1 MKKLLITTTLLLL
14 LSLKPLF
21 AGIDKGI
28 YAGDV
33 AEVQMMLTELCFK
46 PGPIDGT
53 WGKKTET
60 AFKDFYKPYGKY
72 DGTFDNFELR
82 MLKGQYNG
90 TSKNKKCKTA
100 TIKFPSISQKRE
112 IKIVDKGV
120 CKIQELLSQQG
131 YNVGLVDGVL
141 GKKTTDSLTQ
151 FYAAQNKK
159 FDGNLNKSVI
169 KDLEK
174 VSIKD
179 FSKPD
184 GFSTEYKNH
193 FNKKSNLRNK
203 FFHDKIHQQKITKHF
218 SDDCGV
224 AKIICCKGPRSK
236 WDTDSERVELELDLH
251 PLKRQYEMEFLFRS
265 NGPQNYKRR
274 VLISQLKGH
283 IQKVNGVYPKGDPPV
298 AVYATNKGEV
308 SCVNFK
314 NINYSKYFVRPIRLK
329 NNGYLTDGK
338 WHHIK
343 MKWKLSKTGDDS
355 LCEVIVD
362 GKTII
367 SMDGLRT
374 VPFGLKDRGSARIGP
389 YRDNDNYI
397 QSFYFDNW
405 IVSSR
410 Y

>member
-1 MKKLLITTTLLLL
+1 MKKLLITATLLLL

-21 AGIDKGI
+21 AGVDKGV
-28 YAGDV
+28 DV
-33 AEVQMMLTELCFK
+33 REVQKILTELCFNV
-46 PGPIDGT
+46 GPIDGV
-53 WGKKTET
+53 WGKKTEKAAEEFFT
-60 AFKDFYKPYGKY
+60 KYFKKYGGY
-72 DGTFDNFELR
+72 LGHQEFL
-82 MLKGQYNG
+82 MLKASSHAGVVG
-90 TSKNKKCKTA
+90 GKNIERCSGA
-100 TIKFPSISQKRE
+100 PQKE

-203 FFHDKIHQQKITKHF
+203 FFHDNIHQQKITRHF

-224 AKIICCKGPRSK
+224 AKIICCKGPRSN

-283 IQKVNGVYPKGDPPV
+283 IQKVNGVYPRGDPPV

-367 SMDGLRT
+367 SMDSLRT
-374 VPFGLKDRGSARIGP
+374 VPFGLKDRGSVRIGP

>member
-1 MKKLLITTTLLLL
+1 MKKPLITATLILL
-14 LSLKPLF
+14 LSVKPLF
-21 AGIDKGI
+21 AGVADGVDVKEVQTLLTKLCLNVGSIDGVWGAKTEKAAKEFLSSQSKEYSGTFEKKHATTLWAVVNNKEIDATFNTSKKTELCSGTPQKEIQIADKGI
-28 YAGDV
+28 
-33 AEVQMMLTELCFK
+33 
-46 PGPIDGT
+46 
-53 WGKKTET
+53 
-60 AFKDFYKPYGKY
+60 
-72 DGTFDNFELR
+72 
-82 MLKGQYNG
+82 
-90 TSKNKKCKTA
+90 
-100 TIKFPSISQKRE
+100 
-112 IKIVDKGV
+112 

-131 YNVGLVDGVL
+131 YNVGLVDGVI
-141 GKKTTDSLTQ
+141 GKKTNESLAQ
-151 FYAAQNKK
+151 FYAVQNKK
-159 FDGNLNKSVI
+159 FDGNLSKSVI
-169 KDLEK
+169 RDLEK
-174 VSIKD
+174 VSIKG

-184 GFSTEYKNH
+184 GFSTEYKND

-203 FFHDKIHQQKITKHF
+203 FFHDNIHQQKIKRHF

-224 AKIICCKGPRSK
+224 AKIICCKGPRSE
-236 WDTDSERVELELDLH
+236 WDTDSERVELELNLH

-265 NGPQNYKRR
+265 NGPQNYNRR
-274 VLISQLKGH
+274 VLIAQFKGH
-283 IQKVNGVYPKGDPPV
+283 TNKVNGVYPNADPPV

-308 SCVNFK
+308 SCVNFLEVNK
-314 NINYSKYFVRPIRLK
+314 VKYYMAPVRLK

-343 MKWKLSKTGDDS
+343 MKWKLSKSGDDS

-367 SMDGLRT
+367 FMDSLKT

>member
-1 MKKLLITTTLLLL
+1 MKKLFITATLLLL

-21 AGIDKGI
+21 AGVAKGV
-28 YAGDV
+28 DV
-33 AEVQMMLTELCFK
+33 REVQTILTEFCFNV
-46 PGPIDGT
+46 GPIDGV
-53 WGKKTET
+53 WGKKTEKAT
-60 AFKDFYKPYGKY
+60 EEFFTKYFMKYGGY
-72 DGTFDNFELR
+72 LGHMELK
-82 MLKGQYNG
+82 MLQASYRAGVVGGQRIKRCPIEITPENEIQIAD
-90 TSKNKKCKTA
+90 KN
-100 TIKFPSISQKRE
+100 
-112 IKIVDKGV
+112 V

-131 YNVGLVDGVL
+131 YNVGVVDGVF
-141 GKKTTDSLTQ
+141 GKKTNDNLMQ

-159 FDGNLNKSVI
+159 FDGNLSKSVI
-169 KDLEK
+169 RDLEK

-184 GFSTEYKNH
+184 GFSTEYKND

-203 FFHDKIHQQKITKHF
+203 FFHDNIHQQKITRHF

-224 AKIICCKGPRSK
+224 AKIICCKGPRSE

-265 NGPQNYKRR
+265 NGPQNYNRR
-274 VLISQLKGH
+274 VLIAQFKGH
-283 IQKVNGVYPKGDPPV
+283 TNKENGVYPNADPPV

-308 SCVNFK
+308 SCVNFLEV
-314 NINYSKYFVRPIRLK
+314 NRVKYYMAPVRLK

-343 MKWKLSKTGDDS
+343 MKWKLSKTEDDS

-367 SMDGLRT
+367 SMTGLKT
-374 VPFGLKDRGSARIGP
+374 VPFGLKERGSARIGP

-397 QSFYFDNW
+397 QTFFFDNW
-405 IVSSR
+405 LVSSR

>member
-1 MKKLLITTTLLLL
+1 MKKLFITATLLLMI
-14 LSLKPLF
+14 SLKPLI
-21 AGIDKGI
+21 AG
-28 YAGDV
+28 V
-33 AEVQMMLTELCFK
+33 AEGVDVKEVQTHLTKLCFNA
-46 PGPIDGT
+46 GPIDGL
-53 WGKKTET
+53 WGKKTEK
-60 AFKDFYKPYGKY
+60 AAKEFLASRSKEYS
-72 DGTFDNFELR
+72 GTFEKKHAVALR
-82 MLKGQYNG
+82 RTVN
-90 TSKNKKCKTA
+90 SKAHQDTFGYAGPQLCQSA
-100 TIKFPSISQKRE
+100 EEQE
-112 IKIVDKGV
+112 IQIADKNV

-131 YNVGLVDGVL
+131 YNVGLIDGVV
-141 GKKTTDSLTQ
+141 GKKTTDILTQ

-159 FDGNLNKSVI
+159 FDGNLSKSVI
-169 KDLEK
+169 RNLEK

-203 FFHDKIHQQKITKHF
+203 FFHDNIHQQKITRHF

-224 AKIICCKGPRSK
+224 AKIICCKGPRSE
-236 WDTDSERVELELDLH
+236 WDTDSERVELELNLH

-265 NGPQNYKRR
+265 NGPQNYNRR
-274 VLISQLKGH
+274 VLIAQFKGH
-283 IQKVNGVYPKGDPPV
+283 TNKVNGVYPNTDPPV

-308 SCVNFK
+308 SCVNFLEV
-314 NINYSKYFVRPIRLK
+314 NRVKYYMAPVRLK
-329 NNGYLTDGK
+329 NKGYLTDGK

-343 MKWKLSKTGDDS
+343 MKWKLSKTGDGS

-367 SMDGLRT
+367 SMDSLKT

-389 YRDNDNYI
+389 YRDNDTYI

>member
-1 MKKLLITTTLLLL
+1 MKKLLIAATLLLL

-21 AGIDKGI
+21 AGVDKGI
-28 YAGDV
+28 DV
-33 AEVQMMLTELCFK
+33 AEVQKMLTDLCFNV
-46 PGPIDGT
+46 GPIDGK
-53 WGKKTET
+53 WGAKTEK
-60 AFKDFYKPYGKY
+60 AAEIFLFNYSGQFGKNELNALKNHHMLFV
-72 DGTFDNFELR
+72 DEAQCPGTEEQEIQIAD
-82 MLKGQYNG
+82 
-90 TSKNKKCKTA
+90 KN
-100 TIKFPSISQKRE
+100 
-112 IKIVDKGV
+112 V

-274 VLISQLKGH
+274 VLIAQFKGH
-283 IQKVNGVYPKGDPPV
+283 TNKINGVYPNADPPV
-298 AVYATNKGEV
+298 AIYAHKMGRV
-308 SCVNFK
+308 SCVNFLEVNK
-314 NINYSKYFVRPIRLK
+314 VKYYMAPVRLK

-397 QSFYFDNW
+397 QIFYFDNW

>member
-1 MKKLLITTTLLLL
+1 MKKLLITAILLLL

-21 AGIDKGI
+21 AGVDKGI
-28 YAGDV
+28 DV
-33 AEVQMMLTELCFK
+33 SEVQKMLTDLCFNV
-46 PGPIDGT
+46 GPIDGK
-53 WGKKTET
+53 WGAKTEK
-60 AFKDFYKPYGKY
+60 AVEIFLFNYSGQFGK
-72 DGTFDNFELR
+72 NELNALKNHH
-82 MLKGQYNG
+82 MLFVDEAQCAEEQEIQIAD
-90 TSKNKKCKTA
+90 KN
-100 TIKFPSISQKRE
+100 
-112 IKIVDKGV
+112 V

-131 YNVGLVDGVL
+131 YNVGLVDGVF

-151 FYAAQNKK
+151 FYAEQNKK
-159 FDGNLNKSVI
+159 FDGNLSKSVI
-169 KDLEK
+169 RDLEK

-203 FFHDKIHQQKITKHF
+203 FFHDNIHQQKITRHF

-224 AKIICCKGPRSK
+224 AKIICCKGPRSE
-236 WDTDSERVELELDLH
+236 WDTDSERVELELNLH

-265 NGPQNYKRR
+265 NGPQNYNRR
-274 VLISQLKGH
+274 VLIAQFKGH
-283 IQKVNGVYPKGDPPV
+283 TNKVNGVYPNADPPV

-308 SCVNFK
+308 SCVNFLEV
-314 NINYSKYFVRPIRLK
+314 NRVKYYMAPVRLK

-367 SMDGLRT
+367 SMDSLKT

-389 YRDNDNYI
+389 YRDNDTYI

>member
-1 MKKLLITTTLLLL
+1 MKKLLITATLLIL

-21 AGIDKGI
+21 AGVDKGI
-28 YAGDV
+28 DV
-33 AEVQMMLTELCFK
+33 SEVQKMLTDLCFNV
-46 PGPIDGT
+46 GPIDGK
-53 WGKKTET
+53 WGAKTEK
-60 AFKDFYKPYGKY
+60 AAEIFLFNYSGQFGK
-72 DGTFDNFELR
+72 NELNALKNHH
-82 MLKGQYNG
+82 MLFVDEAQCAEEQEIQIAD
-90 TSKNKKCKTA
+90 KN
-100 TIKFPSISQKRE
+100 
-112 IKIVDKGV
+112 V

-131 YNVGLVDGVL
+131 YNVGLIDGVV

-159 FDGNLNKSVI
+159 FDGNLSKSVI
-169 KDLEK
+169 RDLEK

-203 FFHDKIHQQKITKHF
+203 FFHDNIHQQKITRHF

-224 AKIICCKGPRSK
+224 EKIICCKGPRSE
-236 WDTDSERVELELDLH
+236 WDTDSERVELELNLH

-265 NGPQNYKRR
+265 NGPQNYNRR
-274 VLISQLKGH
+274 VLIAQFKGH
-283 IQKVNGVYPKGDPPV
+283 TNKVNGVYPNADPPV

-308 SCVNFK
+308 SCVNFLEV
-314 NINYSKYFVRPIRLK
+314 NRVKYYMAPVRLK

-367 SMDGLRT
+367 SMDNLKT

>member
-1 MKKLLITTTLLLL
+1 MKKLFITATLLLL
-14 LSLKPLF
+14 LSLKPIF
-21 AGIDKGI
+21 AGVDKGI
-28 YAGDV
+28 DV
-33 AEVQMMLTELCFK
+33 SDVQKMLTDLCFNV
-46 PGPIDGT
+46 GPIDGK
-53 WGKKTET
+53 WGAKTEK
-60 AFKDFYKPYGKY
+60 AAEIFLFNYSGQFGK
-72 DGTFDNFELR
+72 NELNALKNHH
-82 MLKGQYNG
+82 MLFVDEAQCAEEQEIQIAD
-90 TSKNKKCKTA
+90 KN
-100 TIKFPSISQKRE
+100 
-112 IKIVDKGV
+112 V

-131 YNVGLVDGVL
+131 YNVGLVDGVV

-159 FDGNLNKSVI
+159 FDGNLSKSVI
-169 KDLEK
+169 RDLEK

-203 FFHDKIHQQKITKHF
+203 FFHDNIHQQKITRHF

-224 AKIICCKGPRSK
+224 AKIICCKGPRSE

-265 NGPQNYKRR
+265 NGPQNYNRR
-274 VLISQLKGH
+274 VLIAQFKGH
-283 IQKVNGVYPKGDPPV
+283 TNKVNGVYPNADPPV

-308 SCVNFK
+308 SCVNFLEV
-314 NINYSKYFVRPIRLK
+314 NRVKYYMAPVRLK

-367 SMDGLRT
+367 SMDILKT

-389 YRDNDNYI
+389 YRDNDTYI

>member
-1 MKKLLITTTLLLL
+1 MKKLLITATLLLL

-21 AGIDKGI
+21 AGVAKGV
-28 YAGDV
+28 DV
-33 AEVQMMLTELCFK
+33 REVQTILSELCFNV
-46 PGPIDGT
+46 GPTDGV

-90 TSKNKKCKTA
+90 TPKSKKCKPA
-100 TIKFPSISQKRE
+100 KLKFHSISQKKE

-131 YNVGLVDGVL
+131 YNVGLVDGVF
-141 GKKTTDSLTQ
+141 GKKTTDSLIQ
-151 FYAAQNKK
+151 FYAAKNKK
-159 FDGNLNKSVI
+159 FDGNLSKSII

-174 VSIKD
+174 ISIKD

-184 GFSTEYKNH
+184 GYSTEYKNH

-203 FFHDKIHQQKITKHF
+203 FFHDNIHQQKITRHF

-224 AKIICCKGPRSK
+224 AKIICCKGPRSEG
-236 WDTDSERVELELDLH
+236 DTDTERVELELDLH

-274 VLISQLKGH
+274 VLISQFKGH
-283 IQKVNGVYPKGDPPV
+283 IKKVNGVYPKGDPPV
-298 AVYATNKGEV
+298 AIYAHKMGRV
-308 SCVNFK
+308 SCVNFLEVNK
-314 NINYSKYFVRPIRLK
+314 VKYYTAPVRLK
-329 NNGYLTDGK
+329 NNGYLTDGN
-338 WHHIK
+338 WHHVK
-343 MKWKLSKTGDDS
+343 MKWKLSKTVDDS

>member
-1 MKKLLITTTLLLL
+1 M
-14 LSLKPLF
+14 
-21 AGIDKGI
+21 
-28 YAGDV
+28 
-33 AEVQMMLTELCFK
+33 
-46 PGPIDGT
+46 
-53 WGKKTET
+53 
-60 AFKDFYKPYGKY
+60 
-72 DGTFDNFELR
+72 
-82 MLKGQYNG
+82 
-90 TSKNKKCKTA
+90 
-100 TIKFPSISQKRE
+100 
-112 IKIVDKGV
+112 
-120 CKIQELLSQQG
+120 LSQQG
-131 YNVGLVDGVL
+131 YNVGLVDGVV

-159 FDGNLNKSVI
+159 FDGNLSKSVI
-169 KDLEK
+169 RDLEK

-203 FFHDKIHQQKITKHF
+203 FFHDNIHQQKITRHF

-224 AKIICCKGPRSK
+224 AKIICCKGPRSE

-274 VLISQLKGH
+274 VLIAQFKGH
-283 IQKVNGVYPKGDPPV
+283 TNKINGVYPNADPPV
-298 AVYATNKGEV
+298 AIYAHKMGRV
-308 SCVNFK
+308 SCVNILEVNK
-314 NINYSKYFVRPIRLK
+314 VKYYTAPVRLK

>member
-1 MKKLLITTTLLLL
+1 MKKLLIAATLLLL

-21 AGIDKGI
+21 AGVDKGI
-28 YAGDV
+28 DV
-33 AEVQMMLTELCFK
+33 AEVQKMLTDLCFNV
-46 PGPIDGT
+46 GPIDGK
-53 WGKKTET
+53 WGAKTEK
-60 AFKDFYKPYGKY
+60 AAEIFLFNYSGQFGKNELNALKNHHMLFV
-72 DGTFDNFELR
+72 DEAQCPGTEEQEIQIAD
-82 MLKGQYNG
+82 
-90 TSKNKKCKTA
+90 KN
-100 TIKFPSISQKRE
+100 
-112 IKIVDKGV
+112 V

-151 FYAAQNKK
+151 FYAAQNKE

-236 WDTDSERVELELDLH
+236 WDTDSERVELELELH

-283 IQKVNGVYPKGDPPV
+283 IQKVNGVYPRGDPPV

-367 SMDGLRT
+367 SMDSLRT
-374 VPFGLKDRGSARIGP
+374 VPFGMKDRGSVRIGP

>member
-1 MKKLLITTTLLLL
+1 MRTFLFAIILIPL
-14 LSLKPLF
+14 LSIQPLF
-21 AGIDKGI
+21 AGVDRGIDVVK
-28 YAGDV
+28 
-33 AEVQMMLTELCFK
+33 VQKMLTDLCFDV
-46 PGPIDGT
+46 GPIDGK
-53 WGKKTET
+53 WGAKTEK
-60 AFKDFYKPYGKY
+60 AAEKFLFNYSAQFGK
-72 DGTFDNFELR
+72 NELNALKNHH
-82 MLKGQYNG
+82 MLFVDEAQCAGAEEQEIQIAD
-90 TSKNKKCKTA
+90 KN
-100 TIKFPSISQKRE
+100 
-112 IKIVDKGV
+112 V

-131 YNVGLVDGVL
+131 YNVGLVDGVV
-141 GKKTTDSLTQ
+141 GKKTTDSLTH

-159 FDGNLNKSVI
+159 FDGNLSKSVI
-169 KDLEK
+169 RDLEK

-203 FFHDKIHQQKITKHF
+203 FFHDNIHQQKITRHL

-224 AKIICCKGPRSK
+224 AKIICCKGPRSE

-265 NGPQNYKRR
+265 NGPQNYNRR
-274 VLISQLKGH
+274 VLIAQFKGH
-283 IQKVNGVYPKGDPPV
+283 TNKVNGVYPNADPPV

-308 SCVNFK
+308 SCVNFLEV
-314 NINYSKYFVRPIRLK
+314 NRVKYYMAPVRLK

-343 MKWKLSKTGDDS
+343 MKWKLSKTEDDS

-367 SMDGLRT
+367 SMDILKT

-389 YRDNDNYI
+389 YRDNDTYI

>member
-1 MKKLLITTTLLLL
+1 MKKLLIAATLLLL

-21 AGIDKGI
+21 AGVDKGI
-28 YAGDV
+28 DV
-33 AEVQMMLTELCFK
+33 AEVQKMLTDLCFNV
-46 PGPIDGT
+46 GPIDGK
-53 WGKKTET
+53 WGAKTEK
-60 AFKDFYKPYGKY
+60 AAEIFLFNYSGQFGKNELNALKNHHMLFV
-72 DGTFDNFELR
+72 DEAQCPGTEEQEIQIAD
-82 MLKGQYNG
+82 
-90 TSKNKKCKTA
+90 KN
-100 TIKFPSISQKRE
+100 
-112 IKIVDKGV
+112 V

-224 AKIICCKGPRSK
+224 AKIICCKGPRSE
-236 WDTDSERVELELDLH
+236 WDTDSERVELELELH

-283 IQKVNGVYPKGDPPV
+283 IQKVNGVYPRGDPPV

-367 SMDGLRT
+367 SMDSLRT
-374 VPFGLKDRGSARIGP
+374 VPFGMKDRGSVRIGP

>member
-1 MKKLLITTTLLLL
+1 MKKLLITAILLLL

-21 AGIDKGI
+21 AGVDKGI
-28 YAGDV
+28 DV
-33 AEVQMMLTELCFK
+33 SEVQKMLTDLCFNV
-46 PGPIDGT
+46 GPIDGK
-53 WGKKTET
+53 WGAKTEK
-60 AFKDFYKPYGKY
+60 AVEIFLFNYSGQFGK
-72 DGTFDNFELR
+72 NELNALKNHH
-82 MLKGQYNG
+82 MLFVDEAQCAEEQEIQIAD
-90 TSKNKKCKTA
+90 KN
-100 TIKFPSISQKRE
+100 
-112 IKIVDKGV
+112 V

-131 YNVGLVDGVL
+131 YNVGLVDGVV

-203 FFHDKIHQQKITKHF
+203 FFHDNIHQQKITRHF

-224 AKIICCKGPRSK
+224 AKIICCKGPRSE

-265 NGPQNYKRR
+265 NGPQNYNRR
-274 VLISQLKGH
+274 VLIAQFKGH
-283 IQKVNGVYPKGDPPV
+283 TNKVNGVYPNADPPV

-308 SCVNFK
+308 SCVNFLEV
-314 NINYSKYFVRPIRLK
+314 NRVKYYMAPVRLK

-367 SMDGLRT
+367 SMDSLKT

-389 YRDNDNYI
+389 YRDNDTYI

>member
-1 MKKLLITTTLLLL
+1 MKKLLIAATLLLL

-21 AGIDKGI
+21 AGVDKGI
-28 YAGDV
+28 DV
-33 AEVQMMLTELCFK
+33 AEVQKMLTDLCFNV
-46 PGPIDGT
+46 GPIDGK
-53 WGKKTET
+53 WGAKTEK
-60 AFKDFYKPYGKY
+60 AAEIFLFNYSGQFGKNELNALKNHHMLFV
-72 DGTFDNFELR
+72 DEAQCPGTEEQEIQIAD
-82 MLKGQYNG
+82 
-90 TSKNKKCKTA
+90 KN
-100 TIKFPSISQKRE
+100 
-112 IKIVDKGV
+112 V

-236 WDTDSERVELELDLH
+236 WDTDSERVELELELH

-283 IQKVNGVYPKGDPPV
+283 IQKVNGVYPRGDPPV

-367 SMDGLRT
+367 SMDSLRT
-374 VPFGLKDRGSARIGP
+374 VPFGMKDRGSVRIGP

>member
-21 AGIDKGI
+21 AGVDKGI
-28 YAGDV
+28 DV
-33 AEVQMMLTELCFK
+33 AEVQKMLTDLCFNV
-46 PGPIDGT
+46 GPIDGK
-53 WGKKTET
+53 WGAKTEK
-60 AFKDFYKPYGKY
+60 AAEIFLFNYSGQFGK
-72 DGTFDNFELR
+72 NELNALKNHH
-82 MLKGQYNG
+82 MLFVDEAQC
-90 TSKNKKCKTA
+90 TEEQEIQIADKN
-100 TIKFPSISQKRE
+100 
-112 IKIVDKGV
+112 V

-169 KDLEK
+169 KGLEK

-224 AKIICCKGPRSK
+224 AKIICCKGPRSEG
-236 WDTDSERVELELDLH
+236 DTDTERVELELDLH

-274 VLISQLKGH
+274 VLISQFKGH
-283 IQKVNGVYPKGDPPV
+283 IKKVNGVYPKGDPPV
-298 AVYATNKGEV
+298 AIYAHKMGRV
-308 SCVNFK
+308 SCVNFLEVNK
-314 NINYSKYFVRPIRLK
+314 VNYYMAPVRLK
-329 NNGYLTDGK
+329 NNGYLTDGN
-338 WHHIK
+338 WHHVK

>member
-1 MKKLLITTTLLLL
+1 MKKLFITATLLLL

-21 AGIDKGI
+21 AGVAKGV
-28 YAGDV
+28 DV
-33 AEVQMMLTELCFK
+33 REVQTILTEFCFNV
-46 PGPIDGT
+46 GPIDGV
-53 WGKKTET
+53 WGKKTEKAT
-60 AFKDFYKPYGKY
+60 EEFFTKYFTKYGGY
-72 DGTFDNFELR
+72 LGHMELK
-82 MLKGQYNG
+82 MLQASYRAGVVGGQRIKRCPIEITPENEIQIAD
-90 TSKNKKCKTA
+90 KN
-100 TIKFPSISQKRE
+100 
-112 IKIVDKGV
+112 V

-131 YNVGLVDGVL
+131 YNVGVVDGVF
-141 GKKTTDSLTQ
+141 GKKTNDNLMQ

-159 FDGNLNKSVI
+159 FDGNLSKSVI
-169 KDLEK
+169 RDLEK

-203 FFHDKIHQQKITKHF
+203 FFHDNIHQQKITRHF

-224 AKIICCKGPRSK
+224 AKIICCKGPRSE

-265 NGPQNYKRR
+265 NGPQNYNRR
-274 VLISQLKGH
+274 VLIAQFKGH
-283 IQKVNGVYPKGDPPV
+283 TNKVNGVYPNADPPV

-308 SCVNFK
+308 SCVNFLEV
-314 NINYSKYFVRPIRLK
+314 NRVKYYMAPVRLK

-343 MKWKLSKTGDDS
+343 MKWKLSKTEDDS

-367 SMDGLRT
+367 SMTGLKT
-374 VPFGLKDRGSARIGP
+374 VPFGLKERGSARIGP

-397 QSFYFDNW
+397 QTFFFDNW
-405 IVSSR
+405 LVSSR

>member
-1 MKKLLITTTLLLL
+1 MKKLLITAILLLL

-21 AGIDKGI
+21 AGVAKGV
-28 YAGDV
+28 DV
-33 AEVQMMLTELCFK
+33 REVQTILSELCFNV
-46 PGPIDGT
+46 GPIDGV
-53 WGKKTET
+53 WGKKTEKAAEEFFT
-60 AFKDFYKPYGKY
+60 KYFKKYGGY
-72 DGTFDNFELR
+72 LGHMELK
-82 MLKGQYNG
+82 MLQASFRAGVIGGQRIKRCPIEI
-90 TSKNKKCKTA
+90 TPEKEIQIADKN
-100 TIKFPSISQKRE
+100 
-112 IKIVDKGV
+112 V

-131 YNVGLVDGVL
+131 YNVGLVDGVV

-159 FDGNLNKSVI
+159 FDGNLSKSVI
-169 KDLEK
+169 RDLEK

-203 FFHDKIHQQKITKHF
+203 FFHDNIHQQKITRHF

-224 AKIICCKGPRSK
+224 AKIICCKGPRSE

-274 VLISQLKGH
+274 VLIAQFKGH
-283 IQKVNGVYPKGDPPV
+283 TNKINGVYPNADPPV
-298 AVYATNKGEV
+298 AIYAHKMGRV
-308 SCVNFK
+308 SCVNILEVNK
-314 NINYSKYFVRPIRLK
+314 VKYYTAPVRLK

-338 WHHIK
+338 WHNIK